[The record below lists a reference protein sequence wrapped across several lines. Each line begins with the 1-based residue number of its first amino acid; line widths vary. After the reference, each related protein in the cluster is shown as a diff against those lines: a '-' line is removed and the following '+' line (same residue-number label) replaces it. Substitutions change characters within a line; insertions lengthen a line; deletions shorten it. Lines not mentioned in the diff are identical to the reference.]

1 MKEHGDVHDVYD
13 LGTHESDGNFKE
25 TGNVE
30 YFNDHDNHNDDDW
43 DLKEHGD
50 VDGVHDCDSNDDYGD
65 LNKSGVLDDVN
76 GHDNNDDCW
85 YLE

>member
-30 YFNDHDNHNDDDW
+30 YFNDHDNHNDDD
-43 DLKEHGD
+43 
-50 VDGVHDCDSNDDYGD
+50 
-65 LNKSGVLDDVN
+65 
-76 GHDNNDDCW
+76 
-85 YLE
+85 